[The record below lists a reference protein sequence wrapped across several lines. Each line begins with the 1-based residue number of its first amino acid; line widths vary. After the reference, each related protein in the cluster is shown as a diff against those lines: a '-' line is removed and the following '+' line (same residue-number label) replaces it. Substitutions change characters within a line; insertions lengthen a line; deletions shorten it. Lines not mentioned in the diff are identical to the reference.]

1 MEVFRWLLVFVV
13 LAFFVSLHLSVVAA
27 QDDVDDDLRVE
38 DEETKGD
45 ATKPDEDEDEYEED
59 DGELKQ
65 HSDVRTVVYFPDF
78 VDKKFHVGSKVNT
91 LIGFNNKGDSG
102 FNVTAIGAYFHSP
115 YDYSYYIQ
123 NFSIKEVGVTLAGHW
138 QVTFEYVFA
147 PDKGLEPLD
156 YWLSGWILYN
166 STDGREYLSTWYNGT
181 VQLVEK
187 ETEFDIRRVFSYFLL
202 ASAIGLVIYVVIN
215 FSQGSGKKKRERRPI
230 SERTAKAEST
240 AEDWGVQDLVYTP
253 AEKARRAGSRK
264 AKKPKSQSQKAKSPG
279 AADTPKD
286 S

>member
-1 MEVFRWLLVFVV
+1 VLVV
-13 LAFFVSLHLSVVAA
+13 LALFVSLHVSVVAA
-27 QDDVDDDLRVE
+27 QDDADDDAHVDDE
-38 DEETKGD
+38 DTKGD
-45 ATKPDEDEDEYEED
+45 ATKPDDDEDEYEEE
-59 DGELKQ
+59 DGDLKQ
-65 HSDVRTVVYFPDF
+65 HPDVRTVVYFPDF
-78 VDKKFHVGSKVNT
+78 IDKKFHVGSKVNT

-102 FNVTAIGAYFHSP
+102 FNVTAIGAFFHSP

-123 NFSIKEVGVTLAGHW
+123 NFSAKEVGVTLAGHW

-166 STDGREYLSTWYNGT
+166 STEGREYLSTWYNGT

-187 ETEFDIRRVFSYFLL
+187 DAEFDIRRVFSYFLL
-202 ASAIGLVIYVVIN
+202 ASGIGLVVYVVIN
-215 FSQGSGKKKRERRPI
+215 FSQSGSGKKKRERRPVS
-230 SERTAKAEST
+230 SEQSTAKAESA

-253 AEKARRAGSRK
+253 AAQARRAGSKK
-264 AKKPKSQSQKAKSPG
+264 AKRPQSRGQKVKSPG
-279 AADTPKD
+279 PAETPKD